1 MGSVGND
8 ASFAAVAAL
17 LRERVPGVRIV
28 AVGRDVGVPGSAPA
42 GAVPQGAVSK
52 GAVFDETAPLT
63 SGVSRRLRA
72 AGRHGVPAQLVGKAA
87 DLVHLVRLAGDLD
100 AVVVPG
106 TGVLERARQRAPG
119 GVLVWLVLVSLA
131 CRLRGTTTAW
141 FAVGGSTY
149 AHRVP
154 AWTAVLAALGTR
166 YRSYRNAETRD
177 ALPWPGLHADP
188 VAHDAVLSRPEAV
201 DPPARPATHAAQD
214 PRPATD
220 GPRRVAVAVIDHDAG
235 PGPRGRLLRERYERR
250 TAALVRALLRA
261 GAEVELL
268 AADAADRSP
277 VASVLAAVAAGDPDD
292 PADPGVATPVAVH
305 DETGGFDALLERV
318 AAADVVVASRFH
330 LLVAAGLAR
339 RPVVALSHA
348 DKDAA
353 LMRRLGAAEYVVPI
367 DDVDVDRVLAL
378 VRAAHADAD
387 RLTRQLD
394 AACREAHATVH
405 AEADR
410 LVQALGLGAGRSPAP
425 DLARTTVGSTP

>member
-1 MGSVGND
+1 MPRVALLGEVGVGSVGND

-28 AVGRDVGVPGSAPA
+28 AVGRDVGAPGASVRLAVPD
-42 GAVPQGAVSK
+42 GAVY
-52 GAVFDETAPLT
+52 DETAPLT
-63 SGVSRRLRA
+63 SSVSRRLRG
-72 AGRHGVPAQLVGKAA
+72 AGRRGVPAQLVGKAA
-87 DLVHLVRLAGDLD
+87 DLVHLVRLVGDLD

-106 TGVLERARQRAPG
+106 TGVLERARHRAPG

-149 AHRVP
+149 AHRAP
-154 AWTAVLAALGTR
+154 AWTAVLAAKGAR

-177 ALPWPGLHADP
+177 ALPWAGLHDDP
-188 VAHDAVLSRPEAV
+188 VAHDAVLSRPEAI
-201 DPPARPATHAAQD
+201 DPPARPAPGDGRVTAW
-214 PRPATD
+214 PA
-220 GPRRVAVAVIDHDAG
+220 RVAVAVIDHDPG

-277 VASVLAAVAAGDPDD
+277 IASVLAAVAAGDPDD
-292 PADPGVATPVAVH
+292 PGDPGVATPVAVH

-330 LLVAAGLAR
+330 LLVAASLAR

-367 DDVDVDRVLAL
+367 DEVDVDRVLEL

-387 RLTRQLD
+387 RLTRRLD

-410 LVQALGLGAGRSPAP
+410 LVEVLGLGAPVRGR
-425 DLARTTVGSTP
+425 ARSTVGSTP